1 MENRRDPREPR
12 DFDCPICP
20 FHPISFL
27 PFYISAASVDP
38 LPQLCLSTPRR
49 KVSEPN
55 VRPIQTAK
63 RLPTQTESTS
73 IPCEWRANDFPD
85 VHVLFMKL
93 SFLSKASW
101 IWLIC
106 LLWTWFHG
114 QRGEEF
120 MRLGHSALELQKKT
134 PKLRTSAP
142 NSFIAV
148 PVEHYQTRRLHSNAS
163 LLWQKG
169 SLCRGTNENEKP
181 HSRWKRG
188 WYLPWLGEVGICCQ
202 NTKTHTRTHKHS
214 AAVQCFSEKM
224 QLEHTNHSQDP
235 DCPKV
240 ESVQLFTLLWSLY
253 GYRPLIPAS
262 IRIQIGRPLKS
273 ICGQKG
279 KKRKSPWS

>member
-1 MENRRDPREPR
+1 MRVTCQWLSGCSCAFHETLIFIQGFLDLAHLSSLDMIPWAAGRRVHATWSQ
-12 DFDCPICP
+12 C
-20 FHPISFL
+20 S
-27 PFYISAASVDP
+27 
-38 LPQLCLSTPRR
+38 
-49 KVSEPN
+49 
-55 VRPIQTAK
+55 
-63 RLPTQTESTS
+63 
-73 IPCEWRANDFPD
+73 RAP
-85 VHVLFMKL
+85 
-93 SFLSKASW
+93 
-101 IWLIC
+101 
-106 LLWTWFHG
+106 
-114 QRGEEF
+114 
-120 MRLGHSALELQKKT
+120 KKT

-240 ESVQLFTLLWSLY
+240 ESVQLFTLLWSL
-253 GYRPLIPAS
+253 
-262 IRIQIGRPLKS
+262 
-273 ICGQKG
+273 
-279 KKRKSPWS
+279 